1 MAEAAGV
8 ILSGSGR
15 SGTIVRLLEAF
26 ASTESLVALL
36 SADDGR
42 FVDVNPAFERQTGYR
57 REDVLGRIPMD
68 VGLWSD
74 LGFRAQLW
82 ESLRVERRV
91 VDAVTELRCADGRL
105 ASGRLHVELMHDGER
120 PLLFCLLQLLPD
132 DHAERSG
139 RRRES
144 LYRDL
149 FLHAAEGIYR
159 SLPGGGFLD
168 ANPALARMLG
178 YDSPAQLLL
187 AHAGRARAI
196 YVDQAADEHDNARLL
211 QHDRLEQ
218 VRLQVYR
225 RDGSRIW
232 VSENCRVVRDDAGA
246 PLFFEGSLEDITA
259 QVEAE
264 QALKQSQNLYRVLVE
279 NSRDGVFLIQDGI
292 VRFAN
297 PAMAAM
303 LDYPQAELIGK
314 RYMDLID
321 AGDAELQ
328 ASRKR
333 EREAGSREL
342 QMYEIH
348 MLRRDGGR
356 ILCEVR
362 ADAVDY
368 DGGIASTGTIRD
380 VTDERQQQRAL
391 VQAERRYRELFQDS
405 PVGLFRSGLE
415 GEIVE
420 VNAAMASM
428 LGFDSPESLKARYSN
443 MLDVYAEPGER
454 QLLVERA
461 LRDGAFAH
469 HETRVRDASGNTRWV
484 STNVR
489 LTRDENNAP
498 AHLTG
503 SALDVE
509 ERRAMQQALVSS
521 ETKYR
526 TLVEQS
532 HVGVFIMDRVEV
544 VYANR
549 ALAGMLGHEEAAL
562 VGRPWLGLLA
572 PEAAREA
579 SELHQHYFRT
589 GEIPQDFE
597 SCLLHRDG
605 QRVFVRVSIGLV
617 EVDGRRHVTGTIIDI
632 TRQREAESRLRFH
645 ADHDPLTGL
654 PNRAMF
660 NRLLDERLHP
670 ALASRDGVA
679 PYAVLYLDLDG
690 FKWVNDSLGHG
701 AGDRLLL
708 EIARRLEDALSPG
721 VLIARYGGDE
731 FTLLPDAPC
740 SGARAVEIAG
750 RVLSLFEQPFDI
762 GGQQVFSA
770 ASLGI
775 VLGRPDYDSPDQLLR
790 DADNAMY
797 RAKAAGKS
805 GFVVFDEGMHA
816 EARVRLQLE
825 TDFRLA
831 LERAEFVLH
840 YQPIVALDGGALVGA
855 EALVRW
861 QHPTRGL
868 LLPGEFLPVAEETGL
883 IVDLDGWVM
892 REACRQL
899 ALWRHQRPGGRQLVM
914 NVNVDER
921 QMGSPELTE
930 DVAHLLQTYRL
941 PPDRVRLEVTE
952 SVFRTGSGHAS
963 EQLRALKA
971 LGVGLAVDDF
981 GTGYSS
987 LEAFAA
993 SPFDALKV
1001 DQSFVRDVTVNPR
1014 HRAIVRTIIGFAQ
1027 DLGLLLTAEGI
1038 ETEEQRQLLLELGCA
1053 FGQGNLFA
1061 PALPAGEFEL
1071 RL

>member
-1 MAEAAGV
+1 
-8 ILSGSGR
+8 
-15 SGTIVRLLEAF
+15 
-26 ASTESLVALL
+26 
-36 SADDGR
+36 
-42 FVDVNPAFERQTGYR
+42 
-57 REDVLGRIPMD
+57 
-68 VGLWSD
+68 
-74 LGFRAQLW
+74 
-82 ESLRVERRV
+82 
-91 VDAVTELRCADGRL
+91 
-105 ASGRLHVELMHDGER
+105 
-120 PLLFCLLQLLPD
+120 
-132 DHAERSG
+132 
-139 RRRES
+139 
-144 LYRDL
+144 
-149 FLHAAEGIYR
+149 
-159 SLPGGGFLD
+159 
-168 ANPALARMLG
+168 
-178 YDSPAQLLL
+178 
-187 AHAGRARAI
+187 
-196 YVDQAADEHDNARLL
+196 
-211 QHDRLEQ
+211 
-218 VRLQVYR
+218 
-225 RDGSRIW
+225 
-232 VSENCRVVRDDAGA
+232 
-246 PLFFEGSLEDITA
+246 
-259 QVEAE
+259 
-264 QALKQSQNLYRVLVE
+264 
-279 NSRDGVFLIQDGI
+279 VFLIQDGV

-303 LDYPQAELIGK
+303 LGYPQAELIGM

-321 AGDAELQ
+321 PGDAHAQ
-328 ASRKR
+328 AVRRRLR
-333 EREAGSREL
+333 ENGSREL
-342 QMYEIH
+342 QMYELQ
-348 MLRRDGGR
+348 MVCRDGRR

-368 DGGIASTGTIRD
+368 EGGLASTGTIRD
-380 VTDERQQQRAL
+380 VTDERGQQRAL
-391 VQAERRYRELFQDS
+391 MQAERRYRELFQDS

-420 VNAAMASM
+420 VNPAMAAM
-428 LGFDSPESLKARYSN
+428 LGFDSPEQLKARFAS
-443 MLDVYAEPGER
+443 MLDVYAEPAER

-461 LRDGAFAH
+461 LRDGAFSH
-469 HETRVRDASGNTRWV
+469 YETRVHDASGGTRWV

-498 AHLTG
+498 AHFTG

-532 HVGVFIMDRVEV
+532 HVGVFIMDRVQV
-544 VYANR
+544 VYVNR
-549 ALAGMLGHEEAAL
+549 ALAGMLGHDEASV
-562 VGRPWLGLLA
+562 VGRPWLELLS
-572 PEAAREA
+572 PEAARHA
-579 SELHQHYFRT
+579 AALHAHYFAT
-589 GEIPQDFE
+589 GQIPQDFE

-605 QRVFVRVSIGLV
+605 RPVFARVSIGLV

-632 TRQREAESRLRFH
+632 TGQREAESRLRFH
-645 ADHDPLTGL
+645 ADHDSLTGL

-660 NRLLDERLHP
+660 NRLLAERLHP
-670 ALASRDGVA
+670 PGLPHAEMAA
-679 PYAVLYLDLDG
+679 YAVLYLDLDG

-708 EIARRLEDALSPG
+708 EIAHRLEQSLSPG

-731 FTLLPDAPC
+731 FTLLPEGPC
-740 SGARAVEIAG
+740 PPARAVEIAG

-775 VLGRPDYDSPDQLLR
+775 VLGRPDYDSPDQVLR

-816 EARVRLQLE
+816 EARSRLQLE
-825 TDFRLA
+825 TDVRRA

-840 YQPIVALDGGALVGA
+840 YQPIVALADGALVGA

-861 QHPTRGL
+861 RHPTRGL

-883 IVDLDGWVM
+883 ITDLDDWVL

-899 ALWRHQRPGGRQLVM
+899 ARWRERPAGDTLVM

-921 QMGSPELTE
+921 QVGSPELTE
-930 DVAHLLQTYRL
+930 EVAHLLKTWALPADRL
-941 PPDRVRLEVTE
+941 RLEVTE
-952 SVFRTGSGHAS
+952 SVFRTGSTHAS
-963 EQLRALKA
+963 EQLQALKA

-993 SPFDALKV
+993 SSFDALKV

-1038 ETEEQRQLLLELGCA
+1038 ETEEQRALLLGLGCA
-1053 FGQGNLFA
+1053 YGQGRLFDS
-1061 PALPAGEFEL
+1061 ALPPEEFEQ

>member
-1 MAEAAGV
+1 MQL
-8 ILSGSGR
+8 I
-15 SGTIVRLLEAF
+15 EAF
-26 ASTESLVALL
+26 AASESIVALL
-36 SADDGR
+36 SAVDGR
-42 FVDVNPAFERQTGYR
+42 FVDVNPAFERQIGHR
-57 REDVLGRIPMD
+57 REDVIGRLPID
-68 VGLWSD
+68 IGLWTD
-74 LGFRAQLW
+74 LEFRAQLW
-82 ESLRVERRV
+82 DSLRANRRI
-91 VDAVTELRCADGRL
+91 VDAQTRVHCADGRI
-105 ASGRLHVELMHDGER
+105 ATGRLHVERLDDPAR
-120 PLLFCLLQLLPD
+120 PLLFCLLQLLPA
-132 DHAERSG
+132 DHVARDEQ
-139 RRRES
+139 RRES

-149 FLHAAEGIYR
+149 FLHASEGIYR

-178 YDSPAQLLL
+178 YESPAQLML
-187 AHAGRARAI
+187 ALARRARDI
-196 YVDQAADEHDNARLL
+196 YVDQDADARDNARLL
-211 QHDRLEQ
+211 EEGRLEQ
-218 VRLQVYR
+218 VRLQVRR
-225 RDGSRIW
+225 RDGSHIW
-232 VSENCRVVRDDAGA
+232 ASENCRVIRDATGA
-246 PLFFEGSLEDITA
+246 PLFLEGSLEDITA

-264 QALKQSQNLYRVLVE
+264 QALKQSQTLYRVLVE

-303 LDYPQAELIGK
+303 LGYPQAELIGM

-321 AGDAELQ
+321 PGDAGVQ
-328 ASRKR
+328 AERKR
-333 EREAGSREL
+333 LREAGSREL
-342 QMYEIH
+342 QMYEIQ
-348 MLRRDGGR
+348 MVCRDGR
-356 ILCEVR
+356 RVLCEVR

-368 DGGIASTGTIRD
+368 EGGLASTGTIRD
-380 VTDERQQQRAL
+380 VTDERGQQRAL
-391 VQAERRYRELFQDS
+391 MQAERRYRELFQDS
-405 PVGLFRSGLE
+405 PVGLFRSGLK

-420 VNAAMASM
+420 VNPAMAAM
-428 LGFDSPESLKARYSN
+428 LGFDSPEQLKTRFAS
-443 MLDVYAEPGER
+443 MLDVYAEPAER
-454 QLLVERA
+454 QLLVDRA
-461 LRDGAFAH
+461 LRDGAFSH
-469 HETRVRDASGNTRWV
+469 YETRVHDATGGTRWV

-498 AHLTG
+498 AHFTG
-503 SALDVE
+503 SAVDVE

-532 HVGVFIMDRVEV
+532 HVGVFIMDRVQV
-544 VYANR
+544 VYVNR
-549 ALAGMLGHEEAAL
+549 ALAGMLGLAETDV
-562 VGRPWLGLLA
+562 VGRPWIELLS
-572 PEAAREA
+572 PEAARDA
-579 SELHQHYFRT
+579 AALHAHYFAT

-597 SCLLHRDG
+597 SCLLHGDG
-605 QRVFVRVSIGLV
+605 RRVFARVSIGLV
-617 EVDGRRHVTGTIIDI
+617 QVDGRRHVTGTIIDI

-645 ADHDPLTGL
+645 ADHDSLTGL

-660 NRLLDERLHP
+660 NRLLAERLHP
-670 ALASRDGVA
+670 AGLPHAEMAD
-679 PYAVLYLDLDG
+679 YAVLYLDLDG

-708 EIARRLEDALSPG
+708 EIAHRLEQSLSPG

-731 FTLLPDAPC
+731 FTLLPEGPC
-740 SGARAVEIAG
+740 PPARAVEIAG

-775 VLGRPDYDSPDQLLR
+775 VLGRPDYDSPDQVLR

-816 EARVRLQLE
+816 EARSRLQLE

-831 LERAEFVLH
+831 LERGEFVLH
-840 YQPIVALDGGALVGA
+840 YQPIVALADGALVGA

-861 QHPTRGL
+861 CHPTRGL

-883 IVDLDGWVM
+883 ITDLDDWVL

-899 ALWRHQRPGGRQLVM
+899 AAWRRDRPGAGALVM

-930 DVAHLLQTYRL
+930 DVAHLLQTYEL
-941 PPDRVRLEVTE
+941 PPERLRLEVTE
-952 SVFRTGSGHAS
+952 SVFRTGSSHAS
-963 EQLRALKA
+963 EQLQALKG

-993 SPFDALKV
+993 SSFDALKV

-1038 ETEEQRQLLLELGCA
+1038 ESEEQRALLLGLGCA
-1053 FGQGNLFA
+1053 YGQGRLFA
-1061 PALPAGEFEL
+1061 SALPPEEFEQ